1 MNEPD
6 FELLSRFGS
15 LRSGFSS
22 VFEQTKMIFR
32 QGQGL
37 SPQVD
42 DSAQLT
48 ALAYYESLMNMPVAR
63 KDAKTGE
70 QSLLKDDVWDFN
82 PNYPNA
88 ARNVRGAKL
97 RMDWTKYPHVSRAI
111 ILEMKVAFYLYY
123 LAPNHI
129 YSGTSRKGSKKAN
142 TVVSVFEAGM
152 KFVNQLSL
160 EDAKELGAHYVVRAE
175 LGIKDFD
182 KISYESAAKSYD
194 FIFSNQ
200 LQIFFKILRSVYLA
214 ENVFG
219 GHLPYVELSTLKW
232 KHKPEEQVVD
242 DDTPAITEVLS
253 NYVFEVSSYAAS
265 MMVVDFLS
273 ALHEPVIDQDTLSR
287 RNAQEFKRAESY
299 GVSQRL
305 MTMYTF
311 LRLKQKGYSFE
322 QMDSV
327 LGGMPPDFITQ
338 RVCEGSS
345 TISKPTLVEL
355 SNGRIND
362 ELRVYLNL
370 VNYACCFLVAQ
381 YTGMRPSELAEIRL
395 DVDLEVDGIYW
406 LIKSRVVK
414 HRNSFGGMFDDT
426 WIAIPIVRDAIAV
439 AKIMARYKQSPF
451 LFSSVETVAPGME
464 AVALDSGG
472 IWYQLD
478 MFFRDVLPED
488 EYQALAFKPYTLRH
502 TLAYQLYRA
511 DVGLPFISHQ
521 LKHFGDIAGGYE
533 NRRHSAV
540 TLVYGHIGDM
550 IEMGGRRKGK
560 SSQFRH
566 MAEKEVVR
574 LHYDPEG
581 SYAGQ
586 NALAHRQRNE
596 AIFAPYRDAGYSLD
610 EFFDALVAQ
619 GIAVVSIG
627 TGMCYGGRRED
638 FDDSL
643 PCIGSLRCN
652 PRRCSNSVITKS
664 NAPKWREIYNQNK
677 ILLTDPAYHDRID
690 QIKEIMDEAQGVLED
705 LGEDL
710 ELSV

>member
-1 MNEPD
+1 MNELD
-6 FELLSRFGS
+6 FEFLSKFGS
-15 LRSGFSS
+15 LRSGFASAL
-22 VFEQTKMIFR
+22 EQAKIIFR

-37 SPQVD
+37 SQQSD
-42 DSAQLT
+42 DSAQLA

-63 KDAKTGE
+63 KDEKTGK

-82 PNYPNA
+82 PNYPHA
-88 ARNVRGAKL
+88 ARNVQGAKL
-97 RMDWTKYPHVSRAI
+97 RMDWTKYPHVSPAV

-129 YSGTSRKGSKKAN
+129 YSGTTRKGNKKAN
-142 TVVSVFEAGM
+142 TVAEIFRHGM
-152 KFVNQLSL
+152 KFVDQLSL

-182 KISYESAAKSYD
+182 KISYEAAAKSYD
-194 FIFSNQ
+194 FSFSDN
-200 LQIFFKILRSVYLA
+200 LQVFFKIVRSVYLA
-214 ENVFG
+214 DNVFG
-219 GHLPYVELSTLKW
+219 GFLPYVELSSLKW
-232 KHKPEEQVVD
+232 KHKPEVKAVDGDAPVV
-242 DDTPAITEVLS
+242 TEVLP
-253 NYVFEVSSYAAS
+253 NYVFEVSSHAAS
-265 MMVVDFLS
+265 MMVVDFLD
-273 ALHEPVIDQDTLSR
+273 ALREPIIDQDTLNR
-287 RNAQEFKRAESY
+287 RNAQGFKRAESY
-299 GVSQRL
+299 GLSQRL
-305 MTMYTF
+305 MKMYTF
-311 LRLKQKGYSFE
+311 IRLKQKGYSFE
-322 QMDSV
+322 QMDSI
-327 LGGMPPDFITQ
+327 LGGMPAEFLTQ
-338 RVCEGSS
+338 RVCEGSD
-345 TISKPTLVEL
+345 TISKPTLVTL
-355 SNGRIND
+355 SNGRIN
-362 ELRVYLNL
+362 EALRVYLNL
-370 VNYACCFLVAQ
+370 VNYACCYLVAQ

-395 DVDLEVDGIYW
+395 DVDLENDDIYW

-414 HRNSFGGMFDDT
+414 HRNSYGGMFDDT

-451 LFSSVETVAPGME
+451 LFASVETVAPGAE
-464 AVALDSGG
+464 AVALDSNG
-472 IWYQLD
+472 ITYQFDL
-478 MFFRDVLPED
+478 FFRDVLPED
-488 EYQALAFKPYTLRH
+488 EYQALVFKPYTLRH

-533 NRRHSAV
+533 NRRFSSV

-550 IEMGGRRKGK
+550 IEMGGRTKGK
-560 SSQFRH
+560 SNQFRH

-574 LHYDPEG
+574 LHYDPDG
-581 SYAGQ
+581 SFAGQ
-586 NALAHRQRNE
+586 NALAHRERNQ
-596 AIFAPYRDAGYSLD
+596 AIFAPYREAGHTLD

-690 QIKEIMDEAQGVLED
+690 QINEIMEEARGVLED

-710 ELSV
+710 ELPV

>member
-1 MNEPD
+1 MNELD
-6 FELLSRFGS
+6 FELLSKFGS

-22 VFEQTKMIFR
+22 AFEQAQTIFR
-32 QGQGL
+32 QGQEL
-37 SPQVD
+37 SQRVD
-42 DSAQLT
+42 DSAQLA

-70 QSLLKDDVWDFN
+70 QSLFKDGVWDFN

-97 RMDWTKYPHVSRAI
+97 RMDWTKFSHISPAV

-123 LAPNHI
+123 LAPKHI
-129 YSGTSRKGSKKAN
+129 YSGSSRKGSKKAN
-142 TVVSVFEAGM
+142 TVVSIFESGM
-152 KFVNQLSL
+152 RFVNQLSF
-160 EDAKELGAHYVVRAE
+160 EDEKELGAHYVVRVD

-182 KISYESAAKSYD
+182 KVSYESAAKSHDY
-194 FIFSNQ
+194 IFSHQ
-200 LQIFFKILRSVYLA
+200 LEVFFKILRSVYLA

-219 GHLPYVELSTLKW
+219 GHLPYVELSMLKW
-232 KHKPEEQVVD
+232 KHKPEEQAVD
-242 DDTPAITEVLS
+242 DDAPAITEVLP
-253 NYVFEVSSYAAS
+253 NYVFEVSSHAAS
-265 MMVVDFLS
+265 MMVVDFLD
-273 ALHEPVIDQDTLSR
+273 ALHEPVIDLDTLSR
-287 RNAQEFKRAESY
+287 RNAQGFKRAESY
-299 GVSQRL
+299 GLSQRL
-305 MTMYTF
+305 LRMYTF
-311 LRLKQKGYSFE
+311 MRLKQKGYSFE
-322 QMDSV
+322 QMDSI
-327 LGGMPPDFITQ
+327 LGGMPPEFLTQ
-338 RVCEGSS
+338 RVREGSD
-345 TISKPTLVEL
+345 TISKQTLLAL
-355 SNGRIND
+355 SNGRINQ
-362 ELRVYLNL
+362 EFRVYLNL
-370 VNYACCFLVAQ
+370 VNYACCYLVAQ

-395 DVDLEVDGIYW
+395 DVELEVDDIYW

-414 HRNSFGGMFDDT
+414 NKNSFAAMFDDT
-426 WIAIPIVRDAIAV
+426 WVAIPIVRDAIAV
-439 AKIMARYKQSPF
+439 ARIMARYKQSPF
-451 LFSSVETVAPGME
+451 LFSSVETMAPGVE
-464 AVALDSGG
+464 AVALDSGA
-472 IWYQLD
+472 IRYQLD
-478 MFFRDVLPED
+478 LFFRDVLPED
-488 EYQALAFKPYTLRH
+488 EYLALVFKPYTLRH

-550 IEMGGRRKGK
+550 IEMGGRTQGK

-581 SYAGQ
+581 SYAGP
-586 NALAHRQRNE
+586 NALAHRERNQ
-596 AIFAPYRDAGYSLD
+596 AIFAPYRDAGHSLD

-627 TGMCYGGRRED
+627 TGMCYGGRKED

-690 QIKEIMDEAQGVLED
+690 QIKEIMEEAQGVLED